1 MCIFLLAICERG
13 FFFHFDEVQ
22 FVRFLLFLLCCFLF
36 VCVCVRLG
44 NVQPILVGGANNR
57 RLYRVGCR
65 VYISTSQFC
74 HEPTMTVKIESLK
87 IAKVNHHLIK

>member
-1 MCIFLLAICERG
+1 M
-13 FFFHFDEVQ
+13 
-22 FVRFLLFLLCCFLF
+22 LFSVC

-74 HEPTMTVKIESLK
+74 HEPTMTVKIKSLK